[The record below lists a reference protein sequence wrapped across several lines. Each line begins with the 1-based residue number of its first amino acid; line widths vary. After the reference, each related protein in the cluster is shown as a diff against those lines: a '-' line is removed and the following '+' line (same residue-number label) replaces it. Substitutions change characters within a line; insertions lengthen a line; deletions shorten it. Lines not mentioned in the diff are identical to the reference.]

1 MSMLKFAA
9 WLPVQARLEQ
19 AMEFARSVASRHDVP
34 VRVQAYDE
42 DGNPEVED
50 KVDNKTGEIT
60 ATPVMVRA
68 AGDLRD
74 VKGRWWGTKDGKS
87 IASVLLIDE
96 PLQGSQSAIVPALMA
111 LVAVL
116 TVMATSALTFSTV
129 AGASGHD
136 FLMKSAKGVA
146 LLAGAGVFVLF
157 SALWTA
163 IGAKGNRMVLAGA
176 VLVPAFGMLLDRASG
191 MTGAGSQLLMG
202 GLSGSLI
209 KVAIPVAV
217 LAFVAF
223 LFIGR
228 RDATK
233 QFFLGTFKAM
243 VFFVITATIAR
254 ILLPNWAQPLY
265 WAFLGCAVP
274 LWWNHKQEL
283 MRALALMYQGGR
295 WMGDTRTLGNTS
307 AEKRQRQAE
316 QAEKDKS
323 GFIPLGEARGV
334 LTEYG
339 DGFSPD
345 AGLLLGLT
353 CHELRTHFHGFGK
366 TGGGKTFNLFA
377 PIIQWWARHGHGGV
391 LVLDGKGAAGD
402 DLLGKFITKYGLG
415 HRALLIKPGIRLGL
429 MEGLTPNDFIDA
441 IFDIG
446 GARSEEQSQSD
457 HEKFFITQARTFGLS
472 ISRILWA
479 VVELQRGA
487 QNRTFY
493 LTIDGVD
500 RMKVALKRTGPAGQQ
515 ILQVVKELPVYKT
528 DPLIQDAV
536 RYIEHDFWT
545 QPDEQ
550 AGGIISTFDNTIKD
564 LLAHPELRAWASM
577 ETGVDITI
585 PTTGGFVAVS
595 LPEVKYGQA
604 GKLVQSLIKQRLFVK
619 IRRRGDYDWRAEGE
633 TPVLFAVD
641 ESQEM
646 ISKADRDFLP
656 QARGLGGY
664 AAYFTQSYDAYESRM
679 GDAATRAFLDNFRS
693 LAAFESSPKTYEFIG
708 DGMGKGKFITWASP
722 TSVIG
727 YMGTAQIVA
736 SSPLHDDTRDDAKF
750 MRKFRRRGA
759 GRVILP
765 LGRPDG
771 SRTVP
776 MAGGAQAYIHDTEAR
791 MLGRSY
797 HDPADIDDDAA
808 RQFTFQAIV
817 SSEVKERPLLMQ
829 ADCAKHLNS
838 EQDAILSVR
847 RGGAQ
852 RHDFVR
858 FETLTPEQIQ
868 ENERHFHRALIF
880 NGLVHTLQRDL
891 VAALGKRP
899 TAGQLRRLTQGL
911 IHLVMFNED
920 FAERYK
926 TGDLRVDEVQS
937 YVDKNWTQDFTVRQA
952 WRQRAQ
958 GEREAFIDLYLFAVE
973 DERLAA

>member
-1 MSMLKFAA
+1 MMSMLKFAA

-19 AMEFARSVASRHDVP
+19 AKAFARSVASRHDVP

-42 DGNPEVED
+42 DGKPETD
-50 KVDNKTGEIT
+50 SQGK
-60 ATPVMVRA
+60 PVLVPA
-68 AGDLRD
+68 ARDLRD

-129 AGASGHD
+129 AEASGQD
-136 FLMKSAKGVA
+136 FLMKTAKGVA

-191 MTGAGSQLLMG
+191 MTGAGSQLLAVGG

-233 QFFLGTFKAM
+233 QFFLGTFKVM
-243 VFFVITATIAR
+243 VFFVITATLSR

-295 WMGDTRTLGNTS
+295 WLGDIKNLGNTS
-307 AEKRQRQAE
+307 SEKRQRQAE

-345 AGLLLGLT
+345 AGLVLGLT

-402 DLLGKFITKYGLG
+402 DLLGKFIAKYGLG

-457 HEKFFITQARTFGLS
+457 SEKFFITQARTFGLA

-487 QNRTFY
+487 PNRTFY

-515 ILQVVKELPVYKT
+515 VLQVVKDLPAYKT

-545 QPDEQ
+545 QPDDQ

-708 DGMGKGKFITWASP
+708 DGMGKGKFITWMSP
-722 TSVIG
+722 GGVIS

-759 GRVILP
+759 GRVVVP
-765 LGRPDG
+765 LGRPG
-771 SRTVP
+771 AP
-776 MAGGAQAYIHDTEAR
+776 MPVSMTGMPSTEVR
-791 MLGRSY
+791 MLGRSH
-797 HDPADIDDDAA
+797 HDPADID
-808 RQFTFQAIV
+808 
-817 SSEVKERPLLMQ
+817 
-829 ADCAKHLNS
+829 
-838 EQDAILSVR
+838 
-847 RGGAQ
+847 
-852 RHDFVR
+852 
-858 FETLTPEQIQ
+858 
-868 ENERHFHRALIF
+868 
-880 NGLVHTLQRDL
+880 
-891 VAALGKRP
+891 
-899 TAGQLRRLTQGL
+899 
-911 IHLVMFNED
+911 
-920 FAERYK
+920 
-926 TGDLRVDEVQS
+926 
-937 YVDKNWTQDFTVRQA
+937 
-952 WRQRAQ
+952 
-958 GEREAFIDLYLFAVE
+958 
-973 DERLAA
+973 

>member
-9 WLPVQARLEQ
+9 WLPIQARLEQ
-19 AMEFARSVASRHDVP
+19 AKAFARSVASRHDVP
-34 VRVQAYDE
+34 VKVQAYDE
-42 DGNPEVED
+42 DGNPEVEV
-50 KVDNKTGEIT
+50 KVDSKTGET
-60 ATPVMVRA
+60 KTTPVMVRA
-68 AGDLRD
+68 ARDLRD

-129 AGASGHD
+129 AGASSND
-136 FLMKSAKGVA
+136 FLMKAAKGVA

-191 MTGAGSQLLMG
+191 MTVAGSQLLMG

-243 VFFVITATIAR
+243 VFFVITATISR

-265 WAFLGCAVP
+265 WAFLSCAVP

-295 WMGDTRTLGNTS
+295 WLGDIKNLGNTS

-345 AGLLLGLT
+345 AGLVLGLT

-402 DLLGKFITKYGLG
+402 DLLGKFIAKYGLG

-457 HEKFFITQARTFGLS
+457 SEKFFITQARTFGLQ

-487 QNRTFY
+487 PNRTFY

-515 ILQVVKELPVYKT
+515 VLQVVKDLPAYKT
-528 DPLIQDAV
+528 DTQIQDAV

-545 QPDEQ
+545 QPDDQ

-708 DGMGKGKFITWASP
+708 DGMGKGKFITWMSP
-722 TSVIG
+722 TSVIS

-736 SSPLHDDTRDDAKF
+736 SSPLHDDTREDAKF

-759 GRVILP
+759 GRVVVP
-765 LGRPDG
+765 LGRP
-771 SRTVP
+771 
-776 MAGGAQAYIHDTEAR
+776 GAMPVSMTGMPSTEVR
-791 MLGRSY
+791 MLGRSH
-797 HDPADIDDDAA
+797 HDPADIDSDAA
-808 RQFTFQAIV
+808 RDFIFHAVV
-817 SSEVKERPLLMQ
+817 SGEVKDRPLLMLE
-829 ADCAKHLNS
+829 DCAKHLNS
-838 EQDAILSVR
+838 EQDALLSVR
-847 RGGAQ
+847 RGGTQ

-858 FETLTPEQIQ
+858 FETLTPEQIK
-868 ENERHFHRALIF
+868 ENEHHFHRALIF

-899 TAGQLRRLTQGL
+899 TASQLRRLTQAL
-911 IHLVMFNED
+911 IHLIMFDEA

-926 TGDLRVDEVQS
+926 AGELRVDQVHA
-937 YVDKNWTQDFTVRQA
+937 YVDENWTQDFTTRQA

-958 GEREAFIDLYLFAVE
+958 GEREAFIDLYLIARE
-973 DERLAA
+973 KEPIAA